1 MDLFLLIAELVGTVS
16 FAASGALLGLK
27 KNMDIFGVAIMGVI
41 TACGGGILRDL
52 FLGQLPP
59 VMFREPVYAL
69 TAVGVSILLFLPGV
83 QRVLV
88 SRERAYEIFSLV
100 TDAAGLGVF
109 TAAGVSAAFSA
120 GYGDN
125 LFFVVFLGSITGVGG
140 GVMRDLLAGD
150 RPYIF
155 VKHIY
160 ALASVAGAILCGALW
175 NITGDAPAM
184 ICCFGLVFLI
194 RLLAAHFRWSLPK
207 AHLPQLPGEN

>member
-27 KNMDIFGVAIMGVI
+27 KEMDIFGVAIMGVI
-41 TACGGGILRDL
+41 TACGGGVLRDL

-69 TAVGVSILLFLPGV
+69 TAVGVSVLLFLPGV
-83 QRVLV
+83 RRVLV
-88 SRERAYEIFSLV
+88 HQERAYELFSLV

-109 TAAGVSAAFSA
+109 TAAGVSAAFTA
-120 GYGDN
+120 GFGEN
-125 LFFVVFLGSITGVGG
+125 VFFAVFLGTITGVGG
-140 GVMRDLLAGD
+140 GVLRDLLGGD

-160 ALASVAGAILCGALW
+160 ALASLAGAVTCALLW
-175 NITGDAPAM
+175 NVTGDAVAM
-184 ICCFGLVFLI
+184 IVCCGLVFLI

-207 AHLPQLPGEN
+207 AHPTGGED